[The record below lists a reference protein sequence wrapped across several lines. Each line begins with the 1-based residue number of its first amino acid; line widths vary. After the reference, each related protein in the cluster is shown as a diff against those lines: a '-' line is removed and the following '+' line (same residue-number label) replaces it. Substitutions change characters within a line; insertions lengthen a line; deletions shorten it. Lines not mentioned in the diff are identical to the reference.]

1 MPLEIILHKKIILGD
16 IWLNKDNWDNDM
28 NRSKEGL
35 VELLNEDITSFIEDE
50 CGGIGE
56 LIKSMEWVE

>member
-1 MPLEIILHKKIILGD
+1 MPLEIILHKKITLD
-16 IWLNKDNWDNDM
+16 DTWLNKDNWDNDM